1 MSNVIPLQ
9 YNGMPIRFDL
19 DGWLNATDIAKKLGK
34 EPTQWIRQSETVE
47 YMVKRSLS
55 LGINSVSETELQD
68 IRKLQSNS
76 SLAKSKLL
84 RLAKKTGMVKI
95 IAGRNGGTWLHPKM
109 AVRFAR
115 WLSVD
120 FEIWCDE
127 QIESILNSG
136 VSLRQ
141 QLDDAIEAVERQ
153 KERGSNAGRELAKHR
168 YKMPPLKSR
177 RDCLLAQVQLNLEVT
192 A

>member
-68 IRKLQSNS
+68 ISKLQSNS

-168 YKMPPLKSR
+168 YKMPPLKNR